1 MKAIKMKGEISGN
14 DNVPIESDGCAHTGV
29 FTVFRVCA
37 EVPVTCPRPLECQD
51 RGQAWWL

>member
-1 MKAIKMKGEISGN
+1 MKGEISGN

-29 FTVFRVCA
+29 FTVFTA
-37 EVPVTCPRPLECQD
+37 EGPVTCPRPLECQD